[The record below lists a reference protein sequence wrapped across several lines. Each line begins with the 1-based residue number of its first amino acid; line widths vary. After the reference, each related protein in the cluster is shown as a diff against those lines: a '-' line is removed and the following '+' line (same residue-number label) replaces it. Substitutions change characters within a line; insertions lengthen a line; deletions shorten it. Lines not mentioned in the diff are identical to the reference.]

1 VGLFPALLVNFP
13 HYPLCPLHG
22 SDDHATGTR
31 AVARV
36 EQVISC
42 SEVTSNQDSRNN
54 GDYAFTAF
62 IHERRDSSIIRFLF
76 AIEIQLVLRV
86 KCLPTFSWS
95 KPSNWLCGEPPGSA
109 LELSAVCHFTAHSKK
124 QEGKAMYS
132 KLVSLSSALLLGTAL
147 TLTAAAQEG
156 ATEKARE
163 QSMDT
168 VGQQNAQHEPHMAAA
183 LQHLRQAEEELEK
196 ASANKGGHLIK
207 AMELTKQAEAQV
219 TQGMQYYNKNV
230 SPLGQPKK

>member
-1 VGLFPALLVNFP
+1 
-13 HYPLCPLHG
+13 
-22 SDDHATGTR
+22 
-31 AVARV
+31 
-36 EQVISC
+36 
-42 SEVTSNQDSRNN
+42 
-54 GDYAFTAF
+54 
-62 IHERRDSSIIRFLF
+62 
-76 AIEIQLVLRV
+76 
-86 KCLPTFSWS
+86 
-95 KPSNWLCGEPPGSA
+95 
-109 LELSAVCHFTAHSKK
+109 
-124 QEGKAMYS
+124 MYS

-230 SPLGQPKK
+230 SPLGQPNK

>member
-1 VGLFPALLVNFP
+1 VVNALK
-13 HYPLCPLHG
+13 
-22 SDDHATGTR
+22 S
-31 AVARV
+31 
-36 EQVISC
+36 
-42 SEVTSNQDSRNN
+42 
-54 GDYAFTAF
+54 
-62 IHERRDSSIIRFLF
+62 
-76 AIEIQLVLRV
+76 LR
-86 KCLPTFSWS
+86 
-95 KPSNWLCGEPPGSA
+95 GEPDSA

-196 ASANKGGHLIK
+196 ASANKGGHLVK